1 MLLFAVSSFVLGLFS
16 ARFTAKAGRGL
27 GFELRKK
34 EYLKVQEYS
43 FSNLD
48 QFRLNSL
55 VTRMTNDVQI
65 VSDTFCQVLRP
76 LLRAPFQLVFALTF
90 AFLISQEL
98 SLSFAIVIP
107 LLALILSILLIL
119 TRPKFYRLQR
129 ALDHINRTTQE
140 SLVAMKLVRANA
152 KKDYEEEKFSIVNN
166 EVKTLGLGALALIA
180 SNQAIIQLMTYICT
194 LSILFI
200 GGSTAL
206 KHNQAEAVNDIASF
220 LSYTTQTLASLIM
233 LSNVFMSFTRASASY
248 VRIKEV
254 FKTQS
259 EIIDNKDSPYQM
271 ERGEI
276 SFSHVNFKYNKESPK
291 NVLSDISFDIQEGEF
306 VGILGETG
314 ASKSTLV
321 YLIERFYD
329 IEEGKIL
336 LSGRDIKDYSL
347 EELRNSIAIAFQSPR
362 LFTGT
367 VKENLLWG
375 KEDASQEE
383 IEEACKIACC
393 YDFILHSLKD
403 GFDTQISQSGSNVSG
418 GQRQRLCIARAILR
432 KPKILILDDSF
443 SALDRI
449 TEAQLKKNLREQL
462 PNTTKIIISQKVSTM
477 EDADKIIVLK
487 DGKVNNIGTSEYLLE
502 NDDIYQDIHSVQME
516 GLQ

>member
-1 MLLFAVSSFVLGLFS
+1 
-16 ARFTAKAGRGL
+16 
-27 GFELRKK
+27 
-34 EYLKVQEYS
+34 
-43 FSNLD
+43 
-48 QFRLNSL
+48 
-55 VTRMTNDVQI
+55 
-65 VSDTFCQVLRP
+65 
-76 LLRAPFQLVFALTF
+76 
-90 AFLISQEL
+90 
-98 SLSFAIVIP
+98 
-107 LLALILSILLIL
+107 
-119 TRPKFYRLQR
+119 
-129 ALDHINRTTQE
+129 
-140 SLVAMKLVRANA
+140 
-152 KKDYEEEKFSIVNN
+152 
-166 EVKTLGLGALALIA
+166 
-180 SNQAIIQLMTYICT
+180 
-194 LSILFI
+194 
-200 GGSTAL
+200 
-206 KHNQAEAVNDIASF
+206 
-220 LSYTTQTLASLIM
+220 
-233 LSNVFMSFTRASASY
+233 
-248 VRIKEV
+248 
-254 FKTQS
+254 
-259 EIIDNKDSPYQM
+259 
-271 ERGEI
+271 
-276 SFSHVNFKYNKESPK
+276 
-291 NVLSDISFDIQEGEF
+291 
-306 VGILGETG
+306 
-314 ASKSTLV
+314 
-321 YLIERFYD
+321 LIERFYD

-502 NDDIYQDIHSVQME
+502 NDDIYQDIHKVQME